1 MQSHPSYIV
10 NVTLSPE
17 PSCESLTFMFV
28 GTAVL
33 ENQVYPLEKSIPKI
47 VTLLPANTI
56 DLLAERSVMSGFTM
70 NCDDV
75 MSFLE
80 ASLIPRKGIE
90 RIIDLLLAAYIPGP
104 KSVFVILDSFFSK
117 AEGSK

>member
-1 MQSHPSYIV
+1 
-10 NVTLSPE
+10 
-17 PSCESLTFMFV
+17 
-28 GTAVL
+28 
-33 ENQVYPLEKSIPKI
+33 
-47 VTLLPANTI
+47 
-56 DLLAERSVMSGFTM
+56 MSGFTM

-80 ASLIPRKGIE
+80 ASLVPRKGIE